1 MTFLDMVILF
11 GSWLLL
17 FSMDQ
22 LSKRIISG
30 TVLAAA
36 ALILC
41 WLDTK
46 LETPAGIWLFPGL
59 TLLVVLSGNEIISL
73 CRGAGV
79 CPVPWVVHLGNLL
92 TISATWGMA
101 LFWQYWEKVH
111 PDRLSR
117 SWDIAAVSSMAA
129 TMALAVTIFLAFTV
143 EMQRYR
149 RPGGANIN
157 VAGTVY
163 AVCYIGLLASFLVQ
177 LRMAFGMEA
186 LASLLM
192 IVKMGDSGAFAV
204 GKVLGRHHMAP
215 QLSPKK
221 TIEGAIGAVLF
232 GVIGSFLT
240 FYVLLPLFG
249 LDGGP
254 PHILIW
260 ILYGVVLASV
270 GMIGDLAESL
280 IKRDAQQKDSSQ
292 LLPGLGGALDLIDSS
307 LMAAPAAYVFWLFG
321 WLPLY

>member
-1 MTFLDMVILF
+1 
-11 GSWLLL
+11 
-17 FSMDQ
+17 MDQ
-22 LSKRIISG
+22 LSKRITSG
-30 TVLAAA
+30 TLLAIV
-36 ALILC
+36 ALVLC
-41 WLDTK
+41 WLDATLK
-46 LETPAGIWLFPGL
+46 TPAGIWLFPGL
-59 TLLVVLSGNEIISL
+59 VLLVILSGNEIISL

-79 CPVPWVVHLGNLL
+79 CPVPWVVHLGNLT

-101 LFWQYWEKVH
+101 LFWRYWEAVH

-129 TMALAVTIFLAFTV
+129 MMALAATVFLAFTV

-157 VAGTVY
+157 VGGTVY

-177 LRMAFGMEA
+177 LRMAFGIGA

-192 IVKMGDSGAFAV
+192 VVKLGDSGAFV
-204 GKVLGRHHMAP
+204 IGKILGRHHMAP

-221 TIEGAIGAVLF
+221 TIEGAIGAILF
-232 GVIGSFLT
+232 GVMGSFLT
-240 FYVLLPLFG
+240 FYALLPLFG
-249 LDGGP
+249 LEGGHP
-254 PHILIW
+254 SLFVCVI
-260 ILYGVVLASV
+260 YGVVLAVV

-280 IKRDAQQKDSSQ
+280 IKRDAQMKDSSQ

-307 LMAAPAAYVFWLFG
+307 LMAAPVAYVFWLFG
-321 WLPLY
+321 WLPLH

>member
-1 MTFLDMVILF
+1 M
-11 GSWLLL
+11 GG
-17 FSMDQ
+17 

-30 TVLAAA
+30 TILAIA

-41 WLDTK
+41 WLDAT
-46 LETPAGIWLFPGL
+46 LEKPAGIWLFPGL
-59 TLLVVLSGNEIISL
+59 VVLVLLSGNEIIAL

-79 CPVPWVVHLGNLL
+79 SPVTWVVHLGNLA

-101 LFWQYWEKVH
+101 LFWRYWQAVH
-111 PDRLSR
+111 PDRLAR
-117 SWDIAAVSSMAA
+117 SWDLAAVSSMAA
-129 TMALAVTIFLAFTV
+129 LMALAVTIFLSFIV

-177 LRMAFGMEA
+177 LRMAFGIEA

-192 IVKMGDSGAFAV
+192 IVKMGDSGAFVV
-204 GKVLGRHHMAP
+204 GKIMGRHHMAP

-221 TIEGAIGAVLF
+221 TVEGAVGAILF
-232 GVIGSFLT
+232 GIIGSFLT
-240 FYVLLPLFG
+240 FYLLLPIFG

-254 PHILIW
+254 PPTLVW
-260 ILYGVVLASV
+260 VVYGVVLAIV

-321 WLPLY
+321 WISVN

>member
-1 MTFLDMVILF
+1 
-11 GSWLLL
+11 
-17 FSMDQ
+17 MDQ
-22 LSKRIISG
+22 LSKRITSG
-30 TVLAAA
+30 TLLAIV
-36 ALILC
+36 ALVLC
-41 WLDTK
+41 WLDATLK
-46 LETPAGIWLFPGL
+46 TPAGIWLFPGL
-59 TLLVVLSGNEIISL
+59 VLLVILSGNEIISL

-79 CPVPWVVHLGNLL
+79 CPVPWVVHLGNLT

-101 LFWQYWEKVH
+101 LFWRYWEAVH

-129 TMALAVTIFLAFTV
+129 MMALAATVFLAFTV

-157 VAGTVY
+157 VGGTVY

-177 LRMAFGMEA
+177 LRMAFGIAA

-192 IVKMGDSGAFAV
+192 VVKLGDSGAFV
-204 GKVLGRHHMAP
+204 IGKILGRHHMAP

-221 TIEGAIGAVLF
+221 TIEGALGAILF
-232 GVIGSFLT
+232 GVMGSFLT
-240 FYVLLPLFG
+240 FYALLPLLG
-249 LDGGP
+249 LEGGHP
-254 PHILIW
+254 SLFVCVI
-260 ILYGVVLASV
+260 YGVVLAVV

-280 IKRDAQQKDSSQ
+280 IKRDAQMKDSSQ

-307 LMAAPAAYVFWLFG
+307 LMAAPVAYVFWLFG
-321 WLPLY
+321 WLPLH

>member
-1 MTFLDMVILF
+1 M
-11 GSWLLL
+11 G
-17 FSMDQ
+17 Q

-30 TVLAAA
+30 TLLAIV
-36 ALILC
+36 ALVLC
-41 WLDTK
+41 WLDAT
-46 LETPAGIWLFPGL
+46 LATPAGIWLFPAL
-59 TLLVVLSGNEIISL
+59 ILLVVLSGNEIITL

-79 CPVPWVVHLGNLL
+79 CPVPWVVHLGNL
-92 TISATWGMA
+92 TIISATWGMA
-101 LFWQYWEKVH
+101 LFWRHWEAVH
-111 PDRLSR
+111 HDRLAR

-129 TMALAVTIFLAFTV
+129 MIALAAVVFLAFTV

-149 RPGGANIN
+149 RPGEANIN

-177 LRMAFGMEA
+177 LRMAFGIES

-192 IVKMGDSGAFAV
+192 VVKFGDSGAFAV
-204 GKVLGRHHMAP
+204 GKILGRHHMAP

-221 TIEGAIGAVLF
+221 TIEGAIGAVIF
-232 GVIGSFLT
+232 GVIGSLLT
-240 FYVLLPLFG
+240 FYALLPIFG
-249 LDGGP
+249 LVGESPSFFVCTVYGI
-254 PHILIW
+254 ILAI
-260 ILYGVVLASV
+260 V

-307 LMAAPAAYVFWLFG
+307 LMAAPVAYVFWLFG
-321 WLPLY
+321 WLPLH

>member
-1 MTFLDMVILF
+1 M
-11 GSWLLL
+11 S
-17 FSMDQ
+17 Q

-30 TVLAAA
+30 TLLAIL
-36 ALILC
+36 ALVLC
-41 WLDTK
+41 WLDAT
-46 LETPAGIWLFPGL
+46 LGMPAGIWLFPPL
-59 TLLVVLSGNEIISL
+59 ILLVVLSGNEIIIL

-79 CPVPWVVHLGNLL
+79 CPVPWVVHLGNL
-92 TISATWGMA
+92 TIISATWGMA
-101 LFWQYWEKVH
+101 LFWRHWEKVH
-111 PDRLSR
+111 PDRLAR

-129 TMALAVTIFLAFTV
+129 MMALAAVVFLAFTV

-149 RPGGANIN
+149 RPGQANIN

-177 LRMAFGMEA
+177 LRTAFGVES

-192 IVKMGDSGAFAV
+192 VVKFGDSGAFAV
-204 GKVLGRHHMAP
+204 GKILGRHHMAP

-221 TIEGAIGAVLF
+221 TIEGAIGAVIF
-232 GVIGSFLT
+232 GVIGSLLA
-240 FYVLLPLFG
+240 FYALLPLFG
-249 LDGGP
+249 LVGERP
-254 PHILIW
+254 SFFICTV
-260 ILYGVVLASV
+260 YGVVLAIV

-307 LMAAPAAYVFWLFG
+307 LMAAPVAYVFWLFG
-321 WLPLY
+321 WLPLH